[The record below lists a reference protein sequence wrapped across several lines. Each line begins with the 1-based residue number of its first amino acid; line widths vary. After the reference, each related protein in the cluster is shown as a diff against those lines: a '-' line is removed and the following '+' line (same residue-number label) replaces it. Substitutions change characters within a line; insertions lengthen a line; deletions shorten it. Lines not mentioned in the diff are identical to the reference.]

1 MKRAVVT
8 GATGFVGACLAR
20 RLLRDGHEVH
30 LLLRPAHQRWRIA
43 DVEGDLRL
51 HIVDVNDRAAVLR
64 TLRELRPEWVFNLMA
79 HGAYSSQTDPDE
91 IVRTNLLGTIHL
103 LDAAQAS
110 GAEAF
115 VQAGSSSEYGFQDHA
130 PREDEPVAPNSLYAV
145 SKVAATHYGQ
155 MIARQR
161 DFQVVTLRLYSV
173 YGPFEEPTRLIPT
186 LIRHGLAGKLPP
198 LVAPDT
204 ARDFIYV
211 EDVEEA
217 CVRAAQLG
225 GQKRGAVY
233 NVGTGRQTT
242 IRQAVE
248 ALRRALPIADE
259 PVWGTMGGRSWDTN
273 VWVADGRALH
283 DQLGFTPRW
292 SFEDGL
298 RATIAWMTESEA
310 RRRYYEERIPL
321 KASTA

>member
-30 LLLRPAHQRWRIA
+30 LLLRPPINGRRIA

-130 PREDEPVAPNSLYAV
+130 PREGEPVAPNSLYAV

-161 DFQVVTLRLYSV
+161 DLQSCAPVVFGVRTLRGAHPPHSDA
-173 YGPFEEPTRLIPT
+173 
-186 LIRHGLAGKLPP
+186 IRHGLAGRLPP
-198 LVAPDT
+198 LVAPET

-217 CVRAAQLG
+217 CVRAAQIG
-225 GQKRGAVY
+225 GQRRGAVY
-233 NVGTGRQTT
+233 NVGTGQQTT

-259 PVWGTMGGRSWDTN
+259 PVWGTMGGRSGTPTFGCPT
-273 VWVADGRALH
+273 VGRSTTSSASPH
-283 DQLGFTPRW
+283 AGR
-292 SFEDGL
+292 S
-298 RATIAWMTESEA
+298 RMACA
-310 RRRYYEERIPL
+310 RP
-321 KASTA
+321 SPG